1 MVWAIA
7 SSILVIY
14 LYRTLNAQRASAPDG
29 GAADTVEAE
38 LDALNA
44 RIAAL
49 ENALNAPRA
58 GGAKP

>member
-14 LYRTLNAQRASAPDG
+14 LYRTLNAQSAPAPG
-29 GAADTVEAE
+29 GSAADTVEAE

-49 ENALNAPRA
+49 ESELDAPRA
-58 GGAKP
+58 GSAKP